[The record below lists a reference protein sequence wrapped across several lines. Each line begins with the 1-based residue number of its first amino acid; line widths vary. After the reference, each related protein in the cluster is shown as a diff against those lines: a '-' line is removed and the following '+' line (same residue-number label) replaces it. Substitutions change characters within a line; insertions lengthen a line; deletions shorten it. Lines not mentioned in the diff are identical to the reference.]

1 MPRFVSLKLRI
12 YEAHHLVGRGGV
24 NYGGNDGGHGDDG
37 RRCTPLYTC
46 TLVRFDGASGD
57 LPDPTAKDIARLK
70 KALDHGG
77 LTSVTCTRQVKSLTA

>member
-1 MPRFVSLKLRI
+1 MKPIISLVAVALVMAAMMVAMAMPAV
-12 YEAHHLVGRGGV
+12 AA
-24 NYGGNDGGHGDDG
+24 
-37 RRCTPLYTC
+37 TPLYTC
-46 TLVRFDGASGD
+46 TLVRFDGASGN

>member
-1 MPRFVSLKLRI
+1 MKRIISLVAVALVMAAMMVAMAMPAV
-12 YEAHHLVGRGGV
+12 AA
-24 NYGGNDGGHGDDG
+24 
-37 RRCTPLYTC
+37 TPLYTC
-46 TLVRFDGASGD
+46 PLVRFDGASGD